1 MDETL
6 SARRQTRQTL
16 ETSPTANEDSKTV
29 TPELG
34 SRSSR
39 RQQGAERGNIQTDLH
54 TNSAFPSEP
63 RPTRS
68 GSRGRSGDGD
78 GDDGDGSAAA
88 RPTRSGSR
96 NRGGDAADSG
106 DAEETGVRT
115 CTPQCQGNA
124 IRANTP
130 PTVAAHARARPR
142 AHTHLAAL
150 WEIALALAV
159 AATATTT
166 ERAPPTAP
174 TPPHSCAGRIGTSR
188 RQSRRTT
195 RRHDENDGDNA
206 AATGRDSRSAP
217 KHARTHTHTHTHT
230 HAPACRR
237 SSPMG
242 RAPRRGSPHAA
253 LCLVCAPQPQVA
265 PRPKGAGGKPTRPAV
280 RSAQFTRTAA
290 GARLLE
296 GSRHLER
303 HRANR
308 RVFRNRDGCVCAHG
322 AVRVP
327 ST

>member
-230 HAPACRR
+230 CPRLPPFIPDGQGPAPRLTARR
-237 SSPMG
+237 VVLGLRPAAAG
-242 RAPRRGSPHAA
+242 RAAAKRSRRKTHKTS
-253 LCLVCAPQPQVA
+253 C
-265 PRPKGAGGKPTRPAV
+265 
-280 RSAQFTRTAA
+280 SF
-290 GARLLE
+290 
-296 GSRHLER
+296 
-303 HRANR
+303 
-308 RVFRNRDGCVCAHG
+308 G
-322 AVRVP
+322 AVHANGGWCTTP
-327 ST
+327 